1 MKIDKATIEK
11 LADKADEIIKAIVSD
26 KDFKKFIEDEVKA
39 NFEIIETG
47 TAKITPRLVVNAKR
61 TPESDWEVAVFGF
74 MLDEHRHDMMRSIGK
89 MYATETEPESK
100 RTKFAPPVV
109 VTLTTEAWTA
119 SFESREA
126 QEAFSKSGKMI
137 ADLPADKR
145 KEVLIV
151 TGITIDKRQLTA
163 QTEILRDEKGMIKMG
178 KTQWLEKAEAPILIR
193 FYEGYAEAM
202 AKKYSLEVK

>member
-26 KDFKKFIEDEVKA
+26 EDFKKFIEKEIEA
-39 NFEIIETG
+39 NFEIIAKG
-47 TAKITPRLVVNAKR
+47 TDKIAPRLVVNAKR

-89 MYATETEPESK
+89 HYATELDPEGK
-100 RTKFAPPVV
+100 RTKFAPPIV
-109 VTLTTEAWTA
+109 VTFTTEAWTT
-119 SFESREA
+119 SFESDKA
-126 QEAFSKSGKMI
+126 QEDFLKSGKMI

-151 TGITIDKRQLTA
+151 TGVTIDRRQRTA

-178 KTQWLEKAEAPILIR
+178 KTQWLEKAEAPIVIR
-193 FYEGYAEAM
+193 FYEGCAEAM